1 MVALRNAVPAFAL
14 VLALGACGGDDST
27 SETTSAPT
35 AASPT
40 TSTTVTE
47 VAETAARASRTE
59 ASVADAAAPP
69 GAPRPPG
76 PPSPKVAEPAAGAS
90 GTEASV
96 ADGAVDPGPEG
107 EGDVQEGSDTTLP
120 PAMPAY
126 EVIHRLIVDDRT
138 TLVILVEPGSYS
150 TVQLENLVYDVVDT
164 FSPNTAIVVDER
176 DAADLAIRDDLTPE
190 EQSVLDDRTFLR
202 IENGVDVTFHGPYAD
217 AGGMTVGS

>member
-47 VAETAARASRTE
+47 VAET
-59 ASVADAAAPP
+59 
-69 GAPRPPG
+69 
-76 PPSPKVAEPAAGAS
+76 AAGAS

>member
-1 MVALRNAVPAFAL
+1 MVALRNAVPAIAL

-35 AASPT
+35 GASPT

-47 VAETAARASRTE
+47 VTETGVGT
-59 ASVADAAAPP
+59 
-69 GAPRPPG
+69 
-76 PPSPKVAEPAAGAS
+76 S
-90 GTEASV
+90 GTEVSV
-96 ADGAVDPGPEG
+96 AEGTVDPDG
-107 EGDVQEGSDTTLP
+107 ESDVQEGSDTTLP

>member
-1 MVALRNAVPAFAL
+1 MVLRDAVPAIAL
-14 VLALGACGGDDST
+14 VLVLGACGGDDST

-35 AASPT
+35 GASPT
-40 TSTTVTE
+40 TTTVTE
-47 VAETAARASRTE
+47 VAETGVGT
-59 ASVADAAAPP
+59 
-69 GAPRPPG
+69 
-76 PPSPKVAEPAAGAS
+76 S
-90 GTEASV
+90 GTEVSV
-96 ADGAVDPGPEG
+96 AEGTVAPDG

-190 EQSVLDDRTFLR
+190 EQSVLDDRTFLK